1 MTRATLNRTPSSRLG
16 NPRWSVTGWTS
27 EGAYREYRTG
37 VDSMLSYG
45 LPNLWNGTGGAIA
58 VDIDLDGRGRI
69 VDVRLVDP
77 LP

>member
-1 MTRATLNRTPSSRLG
+1 MPSSRLG

-27 EGAYREYRTG
+27 EGAYREYRTN

-45 LPNLWNGTGGAIA
+45 LPNLWNDNMVAQ

-69 VDVRLVDP
+69 VDVRLVQ
-77 LP
+77 